1 MKLLLPALCLLALTA
16 CTAPQPT
23 APEASPEQASPETT
37 TVAVTVD
44 NRYTY
49 SHEGVQTDPLFYLD
63 ETQDKLADAG
73 QAICDGSRVTYQ
85 VTVPAGTTDLY
96 VSPLLLRSTE
106 TVEEQSAPARGD
118 QQLPDFRVDSVTLET
133 QDGQAVVVV
142 AIDPQS
148 TAFPAD
154 LTLHTG
160 DMIRT
165 GGLQLPLGMG
175 RRHPRPCAGIYHF
188 LFDERQR
195 GGSPRRPG
203 RRHPPLERTVPL
215 HPAPGPGM
223 DRRRRDGASHRPGWL
238 TPRYTPQHPQPPPK
252 GRGFCA
258 FWDKT

>member
-16 CTAPQPT
+16 CTAPQSA

-44 NRYTY
+44 LAAYTDTAD
-49 SHEGVQTDPLFYLD
+49 HEGIQTDPLFYLD

-96 VSPLLLRSTE
+96 VSPLLMRSTE

-165 GGLQLPLGMG
+165 GGFSFRWEWGDGTPDLVREYTISFSMNDSEEEARAALEDATLHWSELCRFTLPRDLVWTADGVTV
-175 RRHPRPCAGIYHF
+175 HPIG
-188 LFDERQR
+188 L
-195 GGSPRRPG
+195 
-203 RRHPPLERTVPL
+203 
-215 HPAPGPGM
+215 
-223 DRRRRDGASHRPGWL
+223 DG
-238 TPRYTPQHPQPPPK
+238 
-252 GRGFCA
+252 
-258 FWDKT
+258 

>member
-44 NRYTY
+44 LADYTDTADR
-49 SHEGVQTDPLFYLD
+49 EGIQTDPLFYLD
-63 ETQDKLADAG
+63 ERQDKLADAS
-73 QAICDGSRVTYQ
+73 QAICEGSRVTYQ

-118 QQLPDFRVDSVTLET
+118 QQLPDFRVESVMLET
-133 QDGQAVVVV
+133 QDGQAVAVV

-148 TAFPAD
+148 AAFPAD

-165 GGLQLPLGMG
+165 GGFSFRWEWGDGTPDLVREYTISFSLDGSEEEARAALEDATLHWSELRRFTLPRDLVWTADGVTV
-175 RRHPRPCAGIYHF
+175 HPIG
-188 LFDERQR
+188 L
-195 GGSPRRPG
+195 
-203 RRHPPLERTVPL
+203 
-215 HPAPGPGM
+215 
-223 DRRRRDGASHRPGWL
+223 DG
-238 TPRYTPQHPQPPPK
+238 
-252 GRGFCA
+252 
-258 FWDKT
+258 